1 MLIKYDEFKR
11 ASLIRFQIDKHMQKQ
26 ISKETRRRQAS
37 MTKKKCTIVKVT
49 LLPQSVLSRRVQTCF
64 VTRRIFSLALIVDK
78 LQVREFDAHQG
89 TPG

>member
-1 MLIKYDEFKR
+1 
-11 ASLIRFQIDKHMQKQ
+11 MQKQ
-26 ISKETRRRQAS
+26 ISEETRIRQAS
-37 MTKKKCTIVKVT
+37 MTKKKKCTIVKVI
-49 LLPQSVLSRRVQTCF
+49 LLPQSVLSKRVQTCF